1 MARNIDSSAG
11 CGNAQPR
18 KLISTPA
25 VAGSIVPVLGTRRS
39 LRQIPQRQ
47 KTKASAR
54 TPRETT
60 NPHLLKVF
68 AGLPAHRRELI
79 RKRAFGFAKRS
90 RLSKGAVDIRE
101 LEAAGLSNEQPDVL
115 RKLAVEVSQGNTK
128 LLRQAWLID
137 YVEAPPTIQEFIR
150 DNRFLGQ
157 YFRRDEGFVG
167 LYPRWEELLYQDFD
181 LDSEIHN
188 LVLTGA
194 LGIGKTTVLVVI
206 ILYRLCL
213 VTMLKDPQKLFGMGS
228 GSRLVFALLS
238 VTKAVIKET
247 AFHEALSQLRT
258 SPYFRESCGL
268 NVDVAYADCRVEMKC
283 HLPDGRPCN
292 VFLIG
297 GSRSQDLLGQNVLG
311 VALDEGNF
319 RLEKDPDKSAYDLY
333 AGITSRMANRF
344 RKSPEYQPT
353 ISIVASSAGNEWSF
367 TERVI
372 KEIIDSKNPRAH
384 RVYRCSIY
392 EMKHHVLDLDGIYFR
407 VAYGAANCDP
417 VVLEGY
423 CNEDGTPIGVG
434 PCEPV
439 PSGTKIEIIPRL
451 YEEDYRRNCRAALQ
465 DFSGISAG
473 GTRLAFPE
481 MRHFADCISLAEA
494 DGLRE
499 PTRPGVT
506 KIPVTMED
514 DQNIEDY
521 LVRERVFIRQSG
533 SVQPLRH
540 SSSKRYVH
548 IDLATRSTA
557 GIAVC
562 HLVGRSQPESGS
574 PQYQLVVEYDFILA
588 LVPGREPPI
597 YLQKIVHFIF
607 WLRDE
612 CGFRFGQ
619 ITADQY
625 QSEMLLQA
633 LAAQGL
639 KTDHLSVD
647 RDKSVYEAWR
657 NGIEGH
663 HIRLCRNDL
672 LLREVAFLQELEKKF
687 DHGVG
692 GSKDLADAAAGAY
705 FNAITSGEKTTL
717 AAQNVPAVFG
727 IEPIRP
733 GSDAALTDFGI
744 LEDYVRR
751 SPRPI
756 RIFQA

>member
-1 MARNIDSSAG
+1 MGGEN
-11 CGNAQPR
+11 NQPR

-25 VAGSIVPVLGTRRS
+25 VLGSAAPILGARRS
-39 LRQIPQRQ
+39 LRQIPQAQ

-54 TPRETT
+54 TPRGTA
-60 NPHLLKVF
+60 NQGLLKFF
-68 AGLPAHRRELI
+68 AEFPAHCRELV

-90 RLSKGAVDIRE
+90 RLGKGAVDIEE
-101 LEAAGLSNEQPDVL
+101 LEAAGLNNQQQDIL
-115 RKLAVEVSQGNTK
+115 RKLAVEVSQENAE
-128 LLRQAWLID
+128 LLQQAWLID

-167 LYPRWEELLYQDFD
+167 LYPRWEELLDQDFD

-194 LGIGKTTVLVVI
+194 LGIGKTTALVVI

-213 VTMLKDPQKLFGMGS
+213 VTMLQDPQKMFGMGS

-238 VTKAVIKET
+238 VTKAVMKET
-247 AFHEALSQLRT
+247 AFHEALSQMRT

-268 NVDVAYADCRVEMKC
+268 DVDAVYADCRVEMKS

-297 GSRSQDLLGQNVLG
+297 GSRRQDLLGQNVLG

-319 RLEKDPDKSAYDLY
+319 RLEKDPDESAYYLY
-333 AGITSRMANRF
+333 SHTTSRMANRF
-344 RKSPEYQPT
+344 RKSPGYQPT

-372 KEIIDSKNPRAH
+372 KEIVEAKNPRAH
-384 RVYRCSIY
+384 LVYRCSIY
-392 EMKHHVLDLDGIYFR
+392 DMKRHVLELDGIYFR

-417 VVLEGY
+417 VVLGGNCSE
-423 CNEDGTPIGVG
+423 NGTPIGAG
-434 PCEPV
+434 PHEPV
-439 PSGTKIEIIPRL
+439 PSGTKIEIVPRL
-451 YEEDYRRNCRAALQ
+451 YEDDYRRNCRAALQ

-481 MRHFADCISLAEA
+481 MRHFAECINLAEA

-514 DQNIEDY
+514 DLNIWDY
-521 LVRERVFIRQSG
+521 LVRERVFTRQCG

-540 SSSKRYVH
+540 PSSKRYVH

-562 HLVGRSQPESGS
+562 HLVSRSQPESRS
-574 PQYQLVVEYDFILA
+574 AQYQLVVEYDFVLA

-597 YLQKIVHFIF
+597 YLQKIVDFIF

-612 CGFRFGQ
+612 CGIRFGQ

-639 KTDHLSVD
+639 KTHHLSVD

-663 HIRLCRNDL
+663 QIRLCPNDL
-672 LLREVAFLQELEKKF
+672 LLREAAFLQELAKKF

-717 AAQNVPAVFG
+717 SAQNVPAVFG
-727 IEPIRP
+727 IQLIRP

-744 LEDYVRR
+744 LEDYMRR
-751 SPRPI
+751 SQRPI
-756 RIFQA
+756 RVFRA